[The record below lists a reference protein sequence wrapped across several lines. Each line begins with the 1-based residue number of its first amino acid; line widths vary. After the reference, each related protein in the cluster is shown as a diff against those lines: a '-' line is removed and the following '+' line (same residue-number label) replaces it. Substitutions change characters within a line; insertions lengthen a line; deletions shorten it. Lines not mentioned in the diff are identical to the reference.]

1 MGVSNMGVSHRNQ
14 RTVFLF
20 VKFVLDYKI
29 VFSSSSD
36 LFQIASGTYR
46 YLNIKLGT
54 IMSCLFLE
62 SISRGGLLSGRLLRM
77 P

>member
-14 RTVFLF
+14 RTLFLF

-36 LFQIASGTYR
+36 LFQIASGTY
-46 YLNIKLGT
+46 ID
-54 IMSCLFLE
+54 I
-62 SISRGGLLSGRLLRM
+62 
-77 P
+77 